1 MGVTLAVNLTFAISS
16 MYNVVYGGIV
26 MSIRMP
32 DDFTFNGWC
41 RNNNYLLSMDD
52 FATKQEYS
60 QERFRRAT
68 TVYREF
74 SKTPEAKAALSIEKK
89 AEWERRAAEAHRT
102 SNTTEVLLLE
112 ALTKREDGITT
123 SELVAGCINIIA
135 RELSKRGVAQ
145 VEDLGLKDLVLISNS
160 LIGLMKAAAATKKEQ
175 DWKPQVQ
182 VNNVTVNNTSKTGG
196 VVGGLRDVIDV
207 ESSE

>member
-1 MGVTLAVNLTFAISS
+1 MGAKL
-16 MYNVVYGGIV
+16 
-26 MSIRMP
+26 P

-41 RNNNYLLSMDD
+41 RNNNYLLKRED
-52 FATKQEYS
+52 FPTLQEYNH
-60 QERFRRAT
+60 ERFRRSTA
-68 TVYREF
+68 VYRAYA
-74 SKTPEAKAALSIEKK
+74 KTDEAKAVLAVTSKE
-89 AEWERRAAEAHRT
+89 AWERRVAEAHRT

-123 SELVAGCINIIA
+123 SEMVAGCINVIA
-135 RELSKRGVAQ
+135 RELSKRGAKDVA
-145 VEDLGLKDLVLISNS
+145 DLSLKDLVLISNS

-207 ESSE
+207 SAQE

>member
-1 MGVTLAVNLTFAISS
+1 
-16 MYNVVYGGIV
+16 

-32 DDFTFNGWC
+32 DDFEFNGWC

-74 SKTPEAKAALSIEKK
+74 SKTPEAKAALSAEKK

-123 SELVAGCINIIA
+123 SEMVAGCINVIA
-135 RELSKRGVAQ
+135 RELSKRGAKDVA
-145 VEDLGLKDLVLISNS
+145 ELSLKDLVLISNS

-207 ESSE
+207 ETSE

>member
-1 MGVTLAVNLTFAISS
+1 
-16 MYNVVYGGIV
+16 
-26 MSIRMP
+26 MSLKMP
-32 DDFTFNGWC
+32 DNFTFNGWC
-41 RNNNYLLSMDD
+41 RSNDYMCVPED
-52 FATKQEYS
+52 FPTRKAWAN
-60 QERFRRAT
+60 ERFKRAMV
-68 TVYREF
+68 VYREF
-74 SKTPEAKAALSIEKK
+74 SKTPEAKAALSAEKK

-123 SELVAGCINIIA
+123 SELVAGCINVIA
-135 RELSKRGVAQ
+135 RELSKRGARDVA
-145 VEDLGLKDLVLISNS
+145 ELSLKDLVLISNS

-207 ESSE
+207 ETSE

>member
-1 MGVTLAVNLTFAISS
+1 MEVA
-16 MYNVVYGGIV
+16 
-26 MSIRMP
+26 MSLRMP
-32 DDFTFNGWC
+32 DDFEWNGWC
-41 RNNNYLLSMDD
+41 RNNNYLLKRED
-52 FATKQEYS
+52 FPDNTSYS
-60 QERFRRAT
+60 QERFRRST
-68 TVYREF
+68 SVYRAF
-74 SKTPEAKAALSIEKK
+74 SKTPEAKAALSIEKRK
-89 AEWERRAAEAHRT
+89 EWEARVAEAHRT

-123 SELVAGCINIIA
+123 SEMVAGCINIIA

>member
-1 MGVTLAVNLTFAISS
+1 MGAK
-16 MYNVVYGGIV
+16 
-26 MSIRMP
+26 MP

-41 RNNNYLLSMDD
+41 RNNNYLLVREDYP
-52 FATKQEYS
+52 TLQEYNY
-60 QERFRRAT
+60 ERFRRST
-68 TVYREF
+68 SVYRAYL
-74 SKTPEAKAALSIEKK
+74 KTDEARAQAGLAARQR
-89 AEWERRAAEAHRT
+89 WEERVAEAHRT

-123 SELVAGCINIIA
+123 SEMVANCINVIA
-135 RELSKRGVAQ
+135 RELSKRGAKEVG
-145 VEDLGLKDLVLISNS
+145 DLSLKDLVLISNS

-207 ESSE
+207 EVEK

>member
-1 MGVTLAVNLTFAISS
+1 MGNVTGKVS
-16 MYNVVYGGIV
+16 
-26 MSIRMP
+26 MP
-32 DDFTFNGWC
+32 DDFEWNGWS
-41 RNNNYLLSMDD
+41 RNNNYLLVPED
-52 FATKQEYS
+52 FESKQAYS
-60 QERFRRAT
+60 QERFRRAMAC
-68 TVYREF
+68 YRQWAATDEGRALI
-74 SKTPEAKAALSIEKK
+74 SVRNKEA
-89 AEWERRAAEAHRT
+89 WERRAAEAHRT

-123 SELVAGCINIIA
+123 SEMVAGCINVIA
-135 RELSKRGVAQ
+135 RELSKRGAKDVA
-145 VEDLGLKDLVLISNS
+145 ELSLKDLVLISNS

-207 ESSE
+207 EAQE

>member
-1 MGVTLAVNLTFAISS
+1 MGAKL
-16 MYNVVYGGIV
+16 
-26 MSIRMP
+26 P

-41 RNNNYLLSMDD
+41 RNNNYLLKRED
-52 FATKQEYS
+52 FPTLQEYNH
-60 QERFRRAT
+60 ERFRRSTA
-68 TVYREF
+68 VYREYA
-74 SKTPEAKAALSIEKK
+74 KTDEAKAVLAVTSKE
-89 AEWERRAAEAHRT
+89 AWERRAAEAHRT

-123 SELVAGCINIIA
+123 SEMVAGCINVIA
-135 RELSKRGVAQ
+135 RELSKRGAKDVA
-145 VEDLGLKDLVLISNS
+145 ELSLKDLVLISNS

-196 VVGGLRDVIDV
+196 VVGGLRDVIEV
-207 ESSE
+207 EAEE